1 MLTKLSDY
9 QDFVLALEIMFYIQ
23 IQNIKRKQNFSTGL
37 RGDFIKLLKKY
48 VKQFNPT
55 GAKNLKDNNF
65 FYYMN
70 SSRRKSTVNYR
81 EMHVLHHPVTLTVDV
96 SLPKPGI

>member
-1 MLTKLSDY
+1 MLAKLSYY
-9 QDFVLALEIMFYIQ
+9 QDFVLALEAMFYIQ

-48 VKQFNPT
+48 AESVNPT

-65 FYYMN
+65 YYMN
-70 SSRRKSTVNYR
+70 SSRQKKTVNYR
-81 EMHVLHHPVTLTVDV
+81 EMRVLHHPVTLTVDI
-96 SLPKPGI
+96 SLPKPSI